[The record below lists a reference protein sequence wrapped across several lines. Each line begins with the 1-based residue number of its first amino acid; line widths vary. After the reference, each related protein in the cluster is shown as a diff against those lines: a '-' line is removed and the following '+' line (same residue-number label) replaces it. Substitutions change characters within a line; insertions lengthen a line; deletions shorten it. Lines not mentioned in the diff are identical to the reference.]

1 MDDSIM
7 DDDIFDV
14 ESDAGSSDFVP
25 EPAPVGLPHS
35 RCESNNQYW
44 PSFST

>member
-25 EPAPVGLPHS
+25 EPVS
-35 RCESNNQYW
+35 V
-44 PSFST
+44 STYSLRLEI